1 MHLFFGALLHLGRKR
16 MSSIKKLI
24 ELQDIDSQLM
34 ELEDILG
41 DLPKTVDELILE
53 EKQAIKSIKDGKQ
66 RIKEIQ
72 LDLNKIELRV
82 KEDNQKIDHLKD
94 QLFKVTTNK
103 QYDALMQEIDHL
115 KEQLDKDET
124 VNIEL
129 MEEKDTLDEQIK
141 NQEKNVEAV
150 SKDLLERRESL
161 EKLLQETAE
170 QKKKLE
176 NDRKKLVESIEQSVL
191 TRYNV
196 VRKARRGTAVVAV
209 LGASCSGC
217 GAVVPPQKIAEIR
230 ADKTPYTCDECSR
243 FLFIEN

>member
-1 MHLFFGALLHLGRKR
+1 
-16 MSSIKKLI
+16 MSSVKKLI
-24 ELQDIDSQLM
+24 ELQNIDTQLM
-34 ELEDILG
+34 EIEDILG
-41 DLPKTVDELILE
+41 DLPKKVDELFLE
-53 EKQAIKSIKDGKQ
+53 EEQSIKNIENGKQ
-66 RIKEIQ
+66 RIKEIK

-103 QYDALMQEIDHL
+103 QYDAIMLEIDYL

-124 VNIEL
+124 VDIEL
-129 MEEKDTLDEQIK
+129 MEEKGTLEEQIK
-141 NQEKNVEAV
+141 NQEKNVESV

-161 EKLLQETAE
+161 EKMLLESAE
-170 QKKKLE
+170 QKKQLE
-176 NDRKKLVESIEQSVL
+176 SDRNKLVDSIEPHVL
-191 TRYNV
+191 KRYNV
-196 VRKARRGTAVVAV
+196 VRQARRGTAVVPV

-230 ADKTPYTCDECSR
+230 ADKIPYACDECSR

>member
-1 MHLFFGALLHLGRKR
+1 
-16 MSSIKKLI
+16 MSSIIKLI
-24 ELQDIDSQLM
+24 NLQEIDSQLN

-41 DLPKTVDELILE
+41 DLPKKVDELIVQ
-53 EKQAIKSIKDGKQ
+53 EKQTIKDIENGKL

-72 LDLNKIELRV
+72 LDLNKTELRV
-82 KEDNQKIDHLKD
+82 KEDNQKIDNLKD

-124 VNIEL
+124 IDIEL
-129 MEEKDTLDEQIK
+129 MEEKDTLEEQIQ
-141 NQEKNVEAV
+141 NQEKNVESV
-150 SKDLLERRESL
+150 SKDLLERRENL
-161 EKLLQETAE
+161 EKLLHESAE
-170 QKKKLE
+170 QKAQLE
-176 NDRKKLVESIEQSVL
+176 SDRDKLVKSIEPNVL
-191 TRYNV
+191 KRYDV
-196 VRKARRGTAVVAV
+196 IRSARRGTAVVSV

-243 FLFIEN
+243 FLFIEK

>member
-1 MHLFFGALLHLGRKR
+1 MPNK
-16 MSSIKKLI
+16 
-24 ELQDIDSQLM
+24 
-34 ELEDILG
+34 
-41 DLPKTVDELILE
+41 VDELIEE
-53 EKQAIKSIKDGKQ
+53 EKQTIKSIEDGKQ
-66 RIKEIQ
+66 RIKEIK

-124 VNIEL
+124 VDIEL
-129 MEEKDTLDEQIK
+129 MEEKDLLEEQIK
-141 NQEKNVEAV
+141 NQEKSVETV
-150 SKDLLERRESL
+150 SKDLSERRKSL
-161 EKLLQETAE
+161 EKMLQESAE
-170 QKKKLE
+170 QKKQLE
-176 NDRKKLVESIEQSVL
+176 NDRNKLVESIEAQVL
-191 TRYNV
+191 KRYNV
-196 VRKARRGTAVVAV
+196 VRQARSGAAVVPV

>member
-1 MHLFFGALLHLGRKR
+1 

-24 ELQDIDSQLM
+24 DLQEIDSQLN

-41 DLPKTVDELILE
+41 DLPKKVDELIVK
-53 EKQAIKSIKDGKQ
+53 EKQTIKDIEDGKL

-72 LDLNKIELRV
+72 LDLNKTELRV
-82 KEDNQKIDHLKD
+82 KEDNQKIDNLKD

-124 VNIEL
+124 IDIEL
-129 MEEKDTLDEQIK
+129 MEEKDTLEDQIK
-141 NQEKNVEAV
+141 NQEKNVESV
-150 SKDLLERRESL
+150 SKDLSERRENL
-161 EKLLQETAE
+161 EKLLHESAE
-170 QKKKLE
+170 QKAQLE
-176 NDRKKLVESIEQSVL
+176 SDRDKLVKSIEPNVL
-191 TRYNV
+191 KRYDV
-196 VRKARRGTAVVAV
+196 IRSARRGTAVVPV

-243 FLFIEN
+243 FLFIEK

>member
-1 MHLFFGALLHLGRKR
+1 

-24 ELQDIDSQLM
+24 DLQEIDSQLN

-41 DLPKTVDELILE
+41 DLPKKVDELIVK
-53 EKQAIKSIKDGKQ
+53 EKQTIKDIEDGKL

-72 LDLNKIELRV
+72 LDLNKTELRV
-82 KEDNQKIDHLKD
+82 KEDNQKIDNLKD
-94 QLFKVTTNK
+94 QLFKVTTNR

-124 VNIEL
+124 IDIEL
-129 MEEKDTLDEQIK
+129 MEEKDTLEEQIM
-141 NQEKNVEAV
+141 NQEKNVESV
-150 SKDLLERRESL
+150 SKDLSERRENL
-161 EKLLQETAE
+161 EKLLHESAE
-170 QKKKLE
+170 QKAQLE
-176 NDRKKLVESIEQSVL
+176 SDRDKLVKSIEPNVL
-191 TRYNV
+191 KRYDV
-196 VRKARRGTAVVAV
+196 IRLARRGTAVVPI

-217 GAVVPPQKIAEIR
+217 GAVVPPEKIAEIR

>member
-1 MHLFFGALLHLGRKR
+1 
-16 MSSIKKLI
+16 MSSIKILI
-24 ELQDIDSQLM
+24 ELQDTDSQLM

-41 DLPKTVDELILE
+41 DLPKKVEELILA
-53 EKQAIKSIKDGKQ
+53 EKQAIKNIEDGKN

-82 KEDNQKIDHLKD
+82 KEDNQKIEKLKD

-115 KEQLDKDET
+115 KDQLDKDET

-129 MEEKDTLDEQIK
+129 MEEKETLEEQIN
-141 NQEKNVEAV
+141 NQEKNVESV
-150 SKDLLERRESL
+150 SKDLSERRESL
-161 EKLLQETAE
+161 EKVLNDTAE
-170 QKKKLE
+170 EKSQLE
-176 NDRKKLVESIEQSVL
+176 IGRGKLVEQIEKPIL
-191 TRYNV
+191 DRYEV
-196 VRKARRGTAVVAV
+196 VRKARRGTAVVPV
-209 LGASCSGC
+209 LSASCSGC

-230 ADKTPYTCDECSR
+230 ADKSAYTCDDCSR

>member
-1 MHLFFGALLHLGRKR
+1 
-16 MSSIKKLI
+16 MSSIIKLI
-24 ELQDIDSQLM
+24 NLQEIDSQLN
-34 ELEDILG
+34 ELEDIIG
-41 DLPKTVDELILE
+41 DLPKKVDELIVQ
-53 EKQAIKSIKDGKQ
+53 EKQTIKDIENGKL

-82 KEDNQKIDHLKD
+82 KEDNQKIDNLKD

-124 VNIEL
+124 IDIEL
-129 MEEKDTLDEQIK
+129 MEEKDTLEEQITS
-141 NQEKNVEAV
+141 QEKNVESV
-150 SKDLLERRESL
+150 SKNLSARRESL
-161 EKLLQETAE
+161 EKLLHESAE
-170 QKKKLE
+170 QKAQLESDRDKLL
-176 NDRKKLVESIEQSVL
+176 KSVEPNVL
-191 TRYNV
+191 KRYDV
-196 VRKARRGTAVVAV
+196 IRSARRGTAVVPI

-243 FLFIEN
+243 FLFIEK

>member
-1 MHLFFGALLHLGRKR
+1 MLL
-16 MSSIKKLI
+16 
-24 ELQDIDSQLM
+24 
-34 ELEDILG
+34 
-41 DLPKTVDELILE
+41 
-53 EKQAIKSIKDGKQ
+53 
-66 RIKEIQ
+66 
-72 LDLNKIELRV
+72 V

-129 MEEKDTLDEQIK
+129 MDEKDTLDEQIK
-141 NQEKNVEAV
+141 NQEKNVESV
-150 SKDLLERRESL
+150 SKDLSERRESL
-161 EKLLQETAE
+161 EKMLKESAA
-170 QKKKLE
+170 QKNQLE
-176 NDRKKLVESIEQSVL
+176 NDRNKLVESIEEPVL
-191 TRYNV
+191 KRYNI
-196 VRKARRGTAVVAV
+196 VRQARRGTAVVPV

-243 FLFIEN
+243 FLFIE

>member
-1 MHLFFGALLHLGRKR
+1 

-24 ELQDIDSQLM
+24 ELQDIDTQLM

-41 DLPKTVDELILE
+41 DLPKKVDELILE
-53 EKQAIKSIKDGKQ
+53 EKQVIKNIEDGKQ
-66 RIKEIQ
+66 RIKEIK

-124 VNIEL
+124 VDIEL
-129 MEEKDTLDEQIK
+129 MEEKDTLEEEIM
-141 NQEKNVEAV
+141 NQEKNVELV
-150 SKDLLERRESL
+150 SKDLSERRESL
-161 EKLLQETAE
+161 GKMLKETAE
-170 QKKKLE
+170 QKNQLE
-176 NDRKKLVESIEQSVL
+176 NDRNKLVESIEEPFL
-191 TRYNV
+191 KRYNV
-196 VRKARRGTAVVAV
+196 VRQARRGTAVVPV

-230 ADKTPYTCDECSR
+230 ADKTPNTCDECSR
-243 FLFIEN
+243 FLFIE

>member
-1 MHLFFGALLHLGRKR
+1 

-24 ELQDIDSQLM
+24 DLQEIDSQLN

-41 DLPKTVDELILE
+41 DLPKKVDELIIK
-53 EKQAIKSIKDGKQ
+53 EKQTIKDIENGKQ

-72 LDLNKIELRV
+72 LDLNKTELRV
-82 KEDNQKIDHLKD
+82 KEDNQKIDNLKD

-103 QYDALMQEIDHL
+103 QYDALMLEIDHL

-124 VNIEL
+124 IDIEL
-129 MEEKDTLDEQIK
+129 MEEKDTLEEQIK
-141 NQEKNVEAV
+141 NQEKNVESV
-150 SKDLLERRESL
+150 SKDLSERRESL
-161 EKLLQETAE
+161 EILLHETAE
-170 QKKKLE
+170 QKAQLESDRDKLM
-176 NDRKKLVESIEQSVL
+176 KSIEPNVL
-191 TRYNV
+191 KRYGV
-196 VRKARRGTAVVAV
+196 IRSARRGTAVVPV

-243 FLFIEN
+243 FLFIEK

>member
-1 MHLFFGALLHLGRKR
+1 
-16 MSSIKKLI
+16 MSSVKKLI
-24 ELQDIDSQLM
+24 ELQNIDTQLM
-34 ELEDILG
+34 EIEDIHG
-41 DLPKTVDELILE
+41 DLPKKVDELFLE
-53 EKQAIKSIKDGKQ
+53 EEQSIKNIEDGKQ
-66 RIKEIQ
+66 RIKEIK

-103 QYDALMQEIDHL
+103 QYDALMLEIDHL

-124 VNIEL
+124 IDIEL
-129 MEEKDTLDEQIK
+129 MEEKDTLEEQIK
-141 NQEKNVEAV
+141 NQEKNVESV

-161 EKLLQETAE
+161 EKMLQESAE
-170 QKKKLE
+170 QKKQLE
-176 NDRKKLVESIEQSVL
+176 SDRNKLVDIIEPHVL
-191 TRYNV
+191 KRYNI
-196 VRKARRGTAVVAV
+196 VRQARRGTAVVPV

-230 ADKTPYTCDECSR
+230 ADKTPYACDECSR